1 MVNKTANRGCGG
13 SPRQAEDM
21 TAKIDMKEKNTSR
34 QEAIAGGQGV
44 CGGVSLQ
51 PAGGSSSAGGSSGD
65 RQ

>member
-1 MVNKTANRGCGG
+1 MNKKANRGCGG

-44 CGGVSLQ
+44 CGGVQ
-51 PAGGSSSAGGSSGD
+51 QRQCGGGAEL
-65 RQ
+65 

>member
-1 MVNKTANRGCGG
+1 
-13 SPRQAEDM
+13 M